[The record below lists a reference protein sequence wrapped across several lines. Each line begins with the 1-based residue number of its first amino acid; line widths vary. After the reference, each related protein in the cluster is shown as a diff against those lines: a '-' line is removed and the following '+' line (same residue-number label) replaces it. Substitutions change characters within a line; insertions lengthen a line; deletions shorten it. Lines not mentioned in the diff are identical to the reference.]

1 MTPDTDLLWLSS
13 EQPPVAPPAPS
24 ATAAARTALLD
35 HASRTGAAPHGTPRS
50 GARRARRRPRTL
62 AFAAVVAVALT
73 VGVGLPRITGDG
85 ATVVVPAASAA
96 PLVKLSQAVMTEPA
110 PSGDATLVLRR
121 HSFPATP
128 GFTGADLYLD
138 DGRYFYAPTR
148 AGLAS
153 QITGGAVQPYAVG
166 NLVATVAAAASD
178 EVPIDRARAGVLRA
192 LLGPNPEPLGALE
205 DNRIW
210 AGAMDALVAGAGR
223 KEVRAGALRLMASIA
238 EVRVTDVT
246 VDGRAA
252 LRVTNGDFFGKTY
265 EERLIIDTATGVPLR
280 MEGGVNGERPGVVV
294 DYVISRVSSRDV
306 AGR

>member
-24 ATAAARTALLD
+24 ATASARTALLA
-35 HASRTGAAPHGTPRS
+35 HASRAGAAPHRIPRS
-50 GARRARRRPRTL
+50 GVRRGPRRSRSL
-62 AFAAVVAVALT
+62 AFAAVAAVALT
-73 VGVGLPRITGDG
+73 VGVGLPRMAGDG

-96 PLVKLSQAVMTEPA
+96 PLVKLSQTVMTEPA

-121 HSFPATP
+121 HSFPAAP

-153 QITGGAVQPYAVG
+153 QITDGAVQPYAIG
-166 NLVATVAAAASD
+166 SLVAAVAAAASD
-178 EVPIDRARAGVLRA
+178 EVPIDRARTAVLRA

-210 AGAMDALVAGAGR
+210 AGTMDALVAGAGR
-223 KEVRAGALRLMASIA
+223 KEVRAGALRLMASMSG
-238 EVRVTDVT
+238 VSVTEAV
-246 VDGRAA
+246 VDGMPA
-252 LRVTNGDFFGKTY
+252 LRVTNGDFFESY
-265 EERLIIDTATGVPLR
+265 EERLVIDTQTGMLLR
-280 MEGGVNGERPGVVV
+280 MEGGVRGERPSVVV
-294 DYVISRVSSRDV
+294 RYEISRVSAGDL